1 MVLSHIS
8 FSSAEYMLAS
18 RLSFVPSGL
27 TRVMNIRRSYFGVDF
42 LRDDEDDRR
51 LDFLRRRGDLRRGDL
66 RRGDLRRGDLRR
78 LLRLGLVRVCLMFII
93 INITLK
99 RAVL

>member
-66 RRGDLRRGDLRR
+66 RRGDLRR